1 MPPDSTKQLT
11 KKQKKA
17 LAFRE
22 RSGKPRSKTSKRDE
36 GILDVPEQENLD
48 DAEAGVEAV
57 DGSAADET
65 GMVVGSGSVAKAKG
79 RGKEKARKD
88 GDVDSGVDGAK
99 SKSKKRK
106 RDAEGEGVEAQAELD
121 GAESKKG
128 QKAGNGDEKR
138 KKKRKKGDGKAE
150 AAGEGEGEGGDETK
164 EGAKDKGKQRF
175 ILFVGAFSFYS
186 HLFCLL
192 IRSWCR

>member
-36 GILDVPEQENLD
+36 EILDVPEQENLD
-48 DAEAGVEAV
+48 DVEAGTEAV
-57 DGSAADET
+57 DASAADET

-79 RGKEKARKD
+79 KGKEKARKD
-88 GDVDSGVDGAK
+88 GDVVAGVDGAK

-121 GAESKKG
+121 GAKSKKG

-150 AAGEGEGEGGDETK
+150 AAGGEGEGEGGDETK

-175 ILFVGAFSFYS
+175 ILFVGASSSYS
-186 HLFCLL
+186 HRFLL
-192 IRSWCR
+192 AHTFLV